1 MRKYQVGLLCIW
13 MSLCILTGC
22 STNNA
27 EESESKMER
36 EPISSE
42 QTDITEERIES
53 AEAPAISHEESAQ
66 PESVQSKKTL
76 HVQGSQLMN
85 ANNEPVQLRGISTHG
100 LAWFPEYV
108 NEACFQQLKDEWNVN
123 VVRLAMYTAEYGGYC
138 SGGDQQALKQLI
150 KKGVE
155 YATALDLYVI
165 IDWHILSDGNPN
177 LYVEEAKSFF
187 AEMAA
192 LYAENDHVLYEICNE
207 PNGGTTW
214 EEIKQYADQV
224 IPIIRAHDA
233 DGIIIVGTP
242 NWSQFVEQ
250 AAADPITGYGNIM
263 YALHFY
269 AATHTDD
276 LRNAMLEAVAA
287 GLPVFVTEYGICD
300 ASGSGAIDEQQ
311 ANQWIEAMD
320 ANGVSYVAWN
330 LSNKNETS
338 AMIDSSCDKTSG
350 FTREDLS
357 AAGKWVYDM
366 LRQNDR

>member
-123 VVRLAMYTAEYGGYC
+123 VVRLAMYTAEYGG
-138 SGGDQQALKQLI
+138 
-150 KKGVE
+150 
-155 YATALDLYVI
+155 
-165 IDWHILSDGNPN
+165 
-177 LYVEEAKSFF
+177 
-187 AEMAA
+187 
-192 LYAENDHVLYEICNE
+192 
-207 PNGGTTW
+207 
-214 EEIKQYADQV
+214 
-224 IPIIRAHDA
+224 
-233 DGIIIVGTP
+233 
-242 NWSQFVEQ
+242 
-250 AAADPITGYGNIM
+250 
-263 YALHFY
+263 
-269 AATHTDD
+269 
-276 LRNAMLEAVAA
+276 
-287 GLPVFVTEYGICD
+287 
-300 ASGSGAIDEQQ
+300 
-311 ANQWIEAMD
+311 
-320 ANGVSYVAWN
+320 
-330 LSNKNETS
+330 
-338 AMIDSSCDKTSG
+338 
-350 FTREDLS
+350 
-357 AAGKWVYDM
+357 
-366 LRQNDR
+366 